1 MSVESN
7 KTLGGIGALLVAFG
21 FFVPFLSI
29 IGIILVFIALKGIAD
44 TYGDS
49 SIFQNALYGIIFLI
63 VGAVA
68 GAVVILGA
76 FFGIGWNMGTSAT
89 MDFTDIWAFIG
100 TIIIGAVILF
110 VFYLLSAIF
119 FKKSFDTLATKTG
132 ERMFG
137 TAGLLMLVGAILT
150 IVLVGLILLLI
161 AWILVAVAFF
171 SIKTTAAQP
180 VPSPPSAPPPPPA

>member
-1 MSVESN
+1 MTLESS
-7 KTLGGIGALLVAFG
+7 KTLGGVGALLVAFG

-29 IGIILVFIALKGIAD
+29 VGIILVFIALKGIAD
-44 TYGDS
+44 AYGDS

-76 FFGIGWNMGTSAT
+76 FFGIGWNTSTSAT
-89 MDFTDIWAFIG
+89 TDFTDIWAFVAS
-100 TIIIGAVILF
+100 IIIGVVILF

-119 FKKSFDTLATKTG
+119 FKKSFDTLAAKTG

-150 IVLVGLILLLI
+150 IVVVGLIVLLI
-161 AWILVAVAFF
+161 AWILAAVAFL

-180 VPSPPSAPPPPPA
+180 VPPPPPA

>member
-7 KTLGGIGALLVAFG
+7 KALGGIGALLVAFG

-44 TYGDS
+44 AYGDS
-49 SIFQNALYGIIFLI
+49 SIFQNALYGVIFLI
-63 VGAVA
+63 IGAVV

-76 FFGIGWNMGTSAT
+76 FFGIGWNMRTSAT
-89 MDFTDIWAFIG
+89 MDIWASIG

-110 VFYLLSAIF
+110 IFYVISAIF
-119 FKKSFDTLATKTG
+119 FRKSFDTLATKTG

-161 AWILVAVAFF
+161 AWILAAVAFF

-180 VPSPPSAPPPPPA
+180 APSPPSAPPPSPT